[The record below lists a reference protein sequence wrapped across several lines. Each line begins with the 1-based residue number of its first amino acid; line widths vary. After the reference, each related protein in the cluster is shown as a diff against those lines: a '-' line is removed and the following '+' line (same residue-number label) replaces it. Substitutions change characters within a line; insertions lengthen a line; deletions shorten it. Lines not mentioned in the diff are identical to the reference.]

1 MGWPRCGPESVEL
14 CGVGTNFGVIPCA
27 GSRLF
32 VRPLLRV
39 EVVLFRGGAPVVGFS
54 SLEPGVKRGD
64 RDSCSDVLGDR
75 SHEGAIGDVR

>member
-1 MGWPRCGPESVEL
+1 M
-14 CGVGTNFGVIPCA
+14 
-27 GSRLF
+27 
-32 VRPLLRV
+32 RPLLRV